1 MTKEEKCRDE
11 KVDLGVSKFI
21 VKLGFAR
28 EKLMCKVYSN
38 YVSYGQEIK
47 QIGFVLQA
55 FH

>member
-11 KVDLGVSKFI
+11 KVALGVSKFMI
-21 VKLGFAR
+21 KLGFTR
-28 EKLMCKVYSN
+28 ENLMCKIYSN

-47 QIGFVLQA
+47 QIDYVLQA